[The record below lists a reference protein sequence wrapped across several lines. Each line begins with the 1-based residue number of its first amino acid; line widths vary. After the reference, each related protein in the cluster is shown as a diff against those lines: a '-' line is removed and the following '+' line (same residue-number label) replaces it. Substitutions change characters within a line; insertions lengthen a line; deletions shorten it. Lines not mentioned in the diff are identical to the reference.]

1 MVEWEEL
8 DDGIEGEQEQ
18 TTFTHED
25 APKDKRGF
33 YRVRL
38 LE

>member
-25 APKDKRGF
+25 APQGKKAF